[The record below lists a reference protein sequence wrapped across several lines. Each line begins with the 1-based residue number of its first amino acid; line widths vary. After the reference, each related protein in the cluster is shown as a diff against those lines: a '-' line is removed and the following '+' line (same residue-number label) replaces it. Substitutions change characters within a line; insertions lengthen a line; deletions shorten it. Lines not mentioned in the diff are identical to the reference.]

1 MMSSS
6 IREFFH
12 LEQYTEEK
20 VEQVVHLRGVYNK
33 TDDEI
38 SRDTGLPVED
48 VKKYYL
54 ILFRC
59 GDIK

>member
-38 SRDTGLPVED
+38 SRDTGLPAED
-48 VKKYYL
+48 VKK
-54 ILFRC
+54 ILSYTFQVW
-59 GDIK
+59 GH

>member
-48 VKKYYL
+48 VKK
-54 ILFRC
+54 ILSYTFQVW
-59 GDIK
+59 GH